1 MGIELDTT
9 IDTGTD
15 GTFDGER
22 YFECK
27 DGKGTFVK
35 TTRIKRK
42 LAMSTR
48 PKPKTP
54 KTPKTP
60 KQGLDDKKEDEN
72 KPRCRNPSSLRAA
85 STSSSSS
92 DSPSSTTTTRTT
104 TTRTTT
110 TTTRCRRWKRRTS
123 PRWRRS
129 TDHRPQ
135 DRRARI
141 TRGCTLDDDDDDE
154 ENDAFFVNPM
164 KQSTLTLTALIFD
177 AEFVDFVLILART
190 RALCL
195 F

>member
-104 TTRTTT
+104 TTRTMTISPKRTTTTMTTT

-123 PRWRRS
+123 PRWGRS
-129 TDHRPQ
+129 TDHR
-135 DRRARI
+135 
-141 TRGCTLDDDDDDE
+141 
-154 ENDAFFVNPM
+154 
-164 KQSTLTLTALIFD
+164 
-177 AEFVDFVLILART
+177 
-190 RALCL
+190 
-195 F
+195 